1 MIAGDAVMDFFQT
14 FSTWLNGE
22 LASYIGQ
29 NTARVASIL
38 EPAVVTLATVYV
50 MIWGYLQLT
59 GRTEEPFAAGM
70 KRIATLAVVF
80 GVGLHLWLYNTL
92 LVDTFYNA
100 PTEFAA
106 AVVGASD
113 PIHTIDAIW
122 NQGGAVADQLFRGGV
137 GWGRIGFVISGVATW
152 ALVGLLCVYTM
163 FLLALSSISL
173 SILLA
178 LGPFF
183 ITLLLFDATRRFFD
197 AWLAQLANYALI
209 TILTVTVRAIAATG
223 CHLCAT
229 DRRAGQVDQDRRC
242 AGHAARNRVGVPVP
256 AANHAYRGRACRRSG
271 VEQHGDGESDDR
283 SAGEGGV
290 DEPGGSGRWIM
301 KTGALLIALLL
312 LLGCASR
319 PPRCNRRLTPINALF
334 LTGTETRVGGS

>member
-1 MIAGDAVMDFFQT
+1 MDFFQT

-38 EPAVVTLATVYV
+38 EPAVVTLGTVYV

-113 PIHTIDAIW
+113 PVHTIDAIW

-209 TILTVTVRAIAATG
+209 TILTVTVSALLLQLVATYAQQTAALGTSIRIDDALDMLLATVLVFLFLRQIMPIAAA
-223 CHLCAT
+223 L
-229 DRRAGQVDQDRRC
+229 AG
-242 AGHAARNRVGVPVP
+242 GAALSSMGTVSRTVGVPVR
-256 AANHAYRGRACRRSG
+256 AALTSLA
-271 VEQHGDGESDDR
+271 VL
-283 SAGEGGV
+283 GG
-290 DEPGGSGRWIM
+290 G
-301 KTGALLIALLL
+301 
-312 LLGCASR
+312 
-319 PPRCNRRLTPINALF
+319 
-334 LTGTETRVGGS
+334 